1 MITEEQNLIQSRN
14 NGNTLLAAVK
24 KLVRQYNSDMEFIRT
39 KSRWYKQKPY
49 HPIRTRIAIL
59 SHWIYWFIV
68 RRK

>member
-49 HPIRTRIAIL
+49 HPIRTRIEVFC
-59 SHWIYWFIV
+59 HWFKYFIV
-68 RRK
+68 RGK